1 MKYIRLLYNKKL
13 KNIVFLLLT
22 LLILGLIY
30 ITYANLNSTKA
41 YTSNKTTL
49 SDDEKMVMSSK
60 SSVIKDLVNIS
71 YSNPEVDAILSNL
84 DAYPSEL
91 LELASK
97 NKETLNFVTNYPKNI
112 SNINKSVSI
121 EEDYVPGKI
130 PLFLQW
136 DERWGYDNYGNNFI
150 ALNGCAPTS
159 LAMVAVGLTGN
170 TTINPKTVADYSF
183 KNSFYVNGVGSSW
196 QLISKGASYFGLK
209 SKEIPLSKSSILSS
223 LKRGN
228 PVIVTVG
235 PGTFTSSGHFLVL
248 TGVDND
254 GRIKINDPNSKFN
267 SSKTWN
273 IDVFLKE
280 SRNLWEISKM

>member
-1 MKYIRLLYNKKL
+1 M
-13 KNIVFLLLT
+13 
-22 LLILGLIY
+22 
-30 ITYANLNSTKA
+30 
-41 YTSNKTTL
+41 
-49 SDDEKMVMSSK
+49 
-60 SSVIKDLVNIS
+60 
-71 YSNPEVDAILSNL
+71 
-84 DAYPSEL
+84 

-121 EEDYVPGKI
+121 EKDYVPGKI

-136 DERWGYDNYGNNFI
+136 DERWGYDKYGNNFI

-170 TTINPKTVADYSF
+170 TTVTPKTVADYSF

>member
-1 MKYIRLLYNKKL
+1 MKYIRLLYNKKF

-121 EEDYVPGKI
+121 EKDYVPGKI

-136 DERWGYDNYGNNFI
+136 DERWGYDKYGNNFI

-170 TTINPKTVADYSF
+170 TTVTPKTVADYSF

>member
-121 EEDYVPGKI
+121 EKDYVPGKI

-136 DERWGYDNYGNNFI
+136 DERWGYDKYGNNFI

-170 TTINPKTVADYSF
+170 TTVTPKTVADYSF

>member
-121 EEDYVPGKI
+121 EKDYGPGKI

-136 DERWGYDNYGNNFI
+136 DERWGYDKYGNNFI

-170 TTINPKTVADYSF
+170 TTVTPKTVADYSF